1 MGSGKFEGT
10 AGYYRRYRPPYPDAL
25 LARIVEVAGPTG
37 RGRLLDLGCGTGQL
51 AIPLSRH
58 FGHVVA
64 VDVEA
69 EMVRVGAS
77 DSPANVSWLV
87 SRAEDVR
94 IVPGSI
100 EHVAAGNS
108 FHWMDREA
116 LSRRI
121 HRALPPGGVF
131 FIVAGSS
138 NPWSGTEPWQQA
150 VVEVIT
156 ARLGERRRAGRAGF
170 FQVEKLHQDF
180 LIPAGFD
187 LELSDYATTLTWDL
201 DQVLGFLYSTS
212 FASPA
217 VLGAQREGFEA
228 DLAAALT
235 SVEPEGRFL
244 QELEVTLILARPR

>member
-1 MGSGKFEGT
+1 MGPGRFEGT

-25 LARIVEVAGPTG
+25 LAHIVEVAGPTG

-51 AIPLSRH
+51 AVPLSRH
-58 FGHVVA
+58 FGHIVA

-69 EMVRVGAS
+69 EMVRAGAR
-77 DSPANVSWLV
+77 DSPANVSWLA

-116 LSRRI
+116 LAGRI

-138 NPWSGTEPWQQA
+138 DPWSGREPWQRA

-156 ARLGERRRAGRAGF
+156 ARLGERRRAGSGF
-170 FQVEKLHQDF
+170 FPADSRLHQDY
-180 LIPAGFD
+180 LVPAGFD
-187 LELSDYATTLTWDL
+187 LELTHYVTTVTWDY
-201 DQVLGFLYSTS
+201 DHVLGFLYSTS
-212 FASPA
+212 FASPV

-235 SVEPEGRFL
+235 AVDPGGRFV
-244 QELEVTLILARPR
+244 QELQVTLILARPH